1 MSVTACSSVFI
12 VVGVLPSTRTA
23 LSPRPM
29 PRSMRPPE
37 ISSSVARAL
46 AVTLGSRVAGFVT
59 HVPRRM
65 CVVLMAISVRR
76 G

>member
-1 MSVTACSSVFI
+1 MTVTACSSVFI
-12 VVGVLPSTRTA
+12 VVGGLPSERTE

-37 ISSSVARAL
+37 ISSSVASAL

-59 HVPRRM
+59 QVPRRM
-65 CVVLMAISVRR
+65 CVVLRAISVRS

>member
-1 MSVTACSSVFI
+1 MTMTACSSVFM
-12 VVGVLPSTRTA
+12 VVGGLPSDRTE
-23 LSPRPM
+23 LSPRPI
-29 PRSMRPPE
+29 PRSIRPPE
-37 ISSSVARAL
+37 ISSSVAIAL

-65 CVVLMAISVRR
+65 RVVLRAISVRR

>member
-1 MSVTACSSVFI
+1 MTVAACSRVFM
-12 VVGVLPSTRTA
+12 VVGDWPSERTEE
-23 LSPRPM
+23 SPRPI

-37 ISSSVARAL
+37 ISSSVASAL

-59 HVPRRM
+59 QVPRRM
-65 CVVLMAISVRR
+65 CVVFRAISVSS